1 MNPVDLQIVVR
12 KAKLILEDLKRLEEY
27 AKIDLSEYLEKYEL
41 QLAVERMLELILG
54 RVIDINYHI
63 LSQKYK
69 IIPSDYTESFVSML
83 KVGEITKDQFE
94 KMKPSAGLR
103 NALAHEYDK
112 IDPKMVYEGMQ
123 NTVKY
128 LREYLKL
135 VLAKN

>member
-69 IIPSDYTESFVSML
+69 IIPML